1 MDEQRKRF
9 KGDLDAKEAAE
20 RAKAQQ
26 RQQHQQGQ
34 GRQGPGGPSVNM
46 SVLDELRRLGQQ
58 QREEEAR
65 RMEELLRVGGW
76 VIKNYLK
83 KK

>member
-26 RQQHQQGQ
+26 RRQQQQQAQWQQGLGQ
-34 GRQGPGGPSVNM
+34 RGGSVNM

-65 RMEELLRVGGW
+65 RMEELLRVRARSKPW
-76 VIKNYLK
+76 S
-83 KK
+83 